1 MYNVLHKLRDYLKV
15 FNIWEGNSNGD
26 YRPGVIVGEV
36 QSFAHFSSADS
47 NQQSTVCNK
56 ESHDGVK
63 MTFTCWC
70 IYILINPG

>member
-36 QSFAHFSSADS
+36 
-47 NQQSTVCNK
+47 
-56 ESHDGVK
+56 
-63 MTFTCWC
+63 
-70 IYILINPG
+70 